1 MSQSISKKWA
11 RSVSIIICSLWLG
24 LSGVL
29 AQTDP
34 AFLVKRGIT
43 DTVHSELLGED
54 RLIYVDFPL
63 GYDPSSARKYPVAFL
78 LDGDVL
84 LPAAGTVQDYYSGG
98 YTPDMIIIGISNAEN
113 RTRDLTPPKFIEA
126 QSAVSSD
133 PMAVAMTPNAV
144 LEGGAPAF
152 LDFIENELIPYV
164 EANYPVT
171 QFRTLIGHSYGGLFT
186 LFTLAERP
194 ALFNYYLAIDPSMNW
209 SGGHY
214 HYILPE
220 KLSETSLEGRS
231 VFITMSGQLHF
242 QDTTITLANVREDD
256 SWPTEFP
263 RAILKTFDQLEA
275 LAPTGLRVGFQFFER
290 DLHGTVPLP
299 SLMEGLIALFDW
311 YQMEGTHK
319 INDPAT
325 SVATLSKIINHRAAK
340 LEHNFGYAVPPY
352 PEELLNMSGY
362 MQMDMGDLEKSE
374 MYFTAVLEHFPNSAN
389 AYDSMA
395 DFYEATQA
403 YPAAAEC
410 MKKAILLDPLPRYK
424 ERLDELTVKIKP

>member
-186 LFTLAERP
+186 LFALAERP

-231 VFITMSGQLHF
+231 VFITMSGQLHM
-242 QDTTITLANVREDD
+242 QDTSVTLENVREDD

-263 RAILKTFDQLEA
+263 RAILQTVDQLEA